1 MPLPPAPAGTRALV
15 NHLVSGNLRAAELAA
30 DGTIEDAGSRPDG
43 DLLGD
48 DPAAALD
55 PQLMEACRQIVE
67 PQVEAF
73 RSAGAF
79 GPEVAAPADTSTQ
92 TAFSRCWAG
101 QAEPALLRG
110 APLNATATDHS
121 SRQVGG

>member
-1 MPLPPAPAGTRALV
+1 MRRRWTRQGSTATCSATTPPLRTA
-15 NHLVSGNLRAAELAA
+15 
-30 DGTIEDAGSRPDG
+30 
-43 DLLGD
+43 
-48 DPAAALD
+48 
-55 PQLMEACRQIVE
+55 PQLMQACRQIVE

-79 GPEVAAPADTSTQ
+79 GPEVAAPADASTQ
-92 TAFSRCWAG
+92 TLSRVAG
-101 QAEPALLRG
+101 QDRLSRLYCG